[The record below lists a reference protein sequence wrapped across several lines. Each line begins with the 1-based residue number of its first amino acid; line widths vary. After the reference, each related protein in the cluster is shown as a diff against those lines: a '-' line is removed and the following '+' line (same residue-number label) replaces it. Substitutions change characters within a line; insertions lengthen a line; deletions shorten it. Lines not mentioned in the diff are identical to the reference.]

1 MSVPGPVRKAMVPV
15 CGDVGDSGCGPG
27 AGQLAETDPLA
38 RAQLAAGFTQWSA
51 AISNGLRS
59 LCAAG
64 DLPPGTGPDDL
75 AVTLLAALQG
85 GLLLAQVQRDTRP
98 LETAVDTLHA
108 LVPRN

>member
-1 MSVPGPVRKAMVPV
+1 MVPV

-85 GLLLAQVQRDTRP
+85 GLLLA
-98 LETAVDTLHA
+98 
-108 LVPRN
+108 